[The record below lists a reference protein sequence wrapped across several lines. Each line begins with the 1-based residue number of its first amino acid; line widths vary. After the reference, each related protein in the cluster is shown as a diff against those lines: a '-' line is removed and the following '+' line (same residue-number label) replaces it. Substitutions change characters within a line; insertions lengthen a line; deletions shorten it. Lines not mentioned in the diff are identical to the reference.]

1 MLICSSREIL
11 VAGCADTC
19 RKFARYIREFSLCA
33 KAYFLTWIFQVY
45 TFNTDANI
53 LIVESSPIVETI
65 SFVDHD
71 WNICRSYEKVH
82 LTISRSRH
90 RRCSIIKGV
99 LKNLAKFTGRHLC
112 QSLFFNKV
120 AGSCLF
126 ITVHLRPTAS

>member
-1 MLICSSREIL
+1 MLVCSSCERL
-11 VAGCADTC
+11 VADCADTC

-45 TFNTDANI
+45 TINTDANI
-53 LIVESSPIVETI
+53 LIAESSTIVETI
-65 SFVDHD
+65 SFVAHD

-90 RRCSIIKGV
+90 RRCSIIKVV
-99 LKNLAKFTGRHLC
+99 LKDLAKFTGRYLC

-126 ITVHLRPTAS
+126 IIVHLRPTAS